1 MIGRGW
7 YRRSACRVDEAG
19 NVALLVALLAPVLFG
34 LIGVAVDYGT
44 WTLQLATLQRAA
56 DAAALA
62 VVSDMQVTGA
72 DARRMQSLAE
82 AYMKGGV
89 KLRFG
94 DGPVAVATKPVT
106 RERPG
111 GPFVEAGGRT
121 GRAPTGVTVTLTQRK
136 SAIMSRLV
144 TPHLT
149 DMTVTAT
156 AEAVGGARL
165 CVVGLAPS
173 GRHGIHLEDQA
184 RIEAGDCAVYAMSS
198 SPSSLEGGDQS
209 VVSAATT
216 CTVGGY
222 AGRSFNFRPQ
232 PITGCPT
239 LKDPLAARPAPP
251 VGPCLKRDLVLRDGA
266 FTLEPGT
273 YCGGIRIEETADVKM
288 LPGIYVIKD
297 GALVVGP
304 DTDLIFLTTD
314 CLHPRDES
322 TKQACHKALSIH
334 LIGSLKGDG
343 VGFYFTGEVPRNKAG
358 GTQPMVFLPRSIVE
372 LTAPRTGDMAGLLFF
387 EDRRSPDGRNFDILS
402 DGARRLVGTVY
413 LPRGTFSV
421 RAMQV
426 VADQSE
432 YTAIVAHRIAL
443 SRQPR
448 LVVNARYGDTDVPV
462 PPGIGPKSGQVGLA
476 R

>member
-1 MIGRGW
+1 MIGQGW
-7 YRRSACRVDEAG
+7 WRRIAWRNDEAG
-19 NVALLVALLAPVLFG
+19 NVAILVALLAPVLFG
-34 LIGVAVDYGT
+34 LVGVAVDYGT
-44 WTLQLATLQRAA
+44 WALQLATLQRAA

-62 VVSDMQVTGA
+62 VVSDMQVSGA

-89 KLRFG
+89 TLRFG

-111 GPFVEAGGRT
+111 GRFVEAGGTT
-121 GRAPTGVTVTLTQRK
+121 GRTPTGVTLILTQRK
-136 SAIMSRLV
+136 AAIMSRLV

-173 GRHGIHLEDQA
+173 GRQGIRLEDQA
-184 RIEAGDCAVYAMSS
+184 RIEAGDCAVYSMSS
-198 SPSSLEGGDQS
+198 SAGSLEGADQS
-209 VVSAATT
+209 FVSAATT
-216 CTVGGY
+216 CAVGGFI
-222 AGRSFNFRPQ
+222 GQVFNFRPQ

-251 VGPCLKRDLVLRDGA
+251 VGACLERDLVLRDGS
-266 FTLEPGT
+266 FTLRPGT
-273 YCGGIRIEETADVKM
+273 YCGGIRIEETAQVKM
-288 LPGIYVIKD
+288 MPGIYVIKD

-304 DTDLIFLTTD
+304 DTDLIFLKTD
-314 CLHPRDES
+314 CLHPPDKA
-322 TKQACHKALSIH
+322 TKDACHKAMSIH
-334 LIGSLKGDG
+334 MIGSLKGEG
-343 VGFYFTGEVPRNKAG
+343 VGFYFTGNVPRNKAG
-358 GTQPMVFLPRSIVE
+358 GLQPMVFLPRSLVE

-387 EDRRSPDGRNFDILS
+387 EDRGSPDGRSFDILS

-448 LVVNARYGDTDVPV
+448 LVINARYGDTDVPV
-462 PPGIGPKSGQVGLA
+462 PQGLGSRSGQVGLA